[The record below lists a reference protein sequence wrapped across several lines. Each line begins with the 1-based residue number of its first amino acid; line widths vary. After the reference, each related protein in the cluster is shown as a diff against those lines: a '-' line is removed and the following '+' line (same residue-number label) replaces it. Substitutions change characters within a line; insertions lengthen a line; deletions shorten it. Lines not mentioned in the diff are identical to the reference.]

1 MKRDLNSNDYATI
14 GNIGKM
20 AGPTRESQNIKD
32 NEIVKMKEVW
42 QKTKIVKQLKDSL
55 SSKLKMTVDEDRL
68 DKVLNSA

>member
-1 MKRDLNSNDYATI
+1 
-14 GNIGKM
+14 M
-20 AGPTRESQNIKD
+20 AGPTRESLNIKD
-32 NEIVKMKEVW
+32 KEIVKMKEVW

>member
-1 MKRDLNSNDYATI
+1 
-14 GNIGKM
+14 M